1 MLSPPNRIALEAIEQ
16 YLSRSNTKG
25 GPNLLVALYKWELEN
40 IVEDDGDLFA
50 AMNDT
55 IQNPVSFGIGP
66 KDLKAKLKEYG
77 LLAGNSQIHRS
88 LGKLVQARLVRQI
101 GGEFFLTDLGRFVA
115 EQIINIRQSEVE
127 RNE

>member
-1 MLSPPNRIALEAIEQ
+1 M
-16 YLSRSNTKG
+16 
-25 GPNLLVALYKWELEN
+25 ALYKWELEN
-40 IVEDDGDLFA
+40 IIEDDGDLFA
-50 AMNDT
+50 AMNDA
-55 IQNPVSFGIGP
+55 IQNSVSIGLSP

-101 GGEFFLTDLGRFVA
+101 GGEFFLTELGRFVA
-115 EQIINIRQSEVE
+115 EQIINIRQSEVG